1 MAGDRGNTRFR
12 GQFLGGDLVTH
23 SLNGANRR
31 TDEDDARLFQHL
43 GKGRIFRQ
51 ETVTGMNSIRPGLR
65 DCLKNP
71 VDDDIGLR
79 RGAGPI

>member
-1 MAGDRGNTRFR
+1 MAGNGGNARFR

-23 SLNGANRR
+23 GLDGANRR
-31 TDEDDARLFQHL
+31 ADEDDARLFQRL
-43 GKGRIFRQ
+43 GKGCIFRQ
-51 ETVTGMNSIRPGLR
+51 ETVAGMDSIRPGLR

-79 RGAGPI
+79 